1 MDIFFV
7 PKIMFPSFHSFRS
20 YLYAAL
26 YCWLTGCKWFTSFF
40 RCLHSA
46 LLSSKFLNERLNLIA
61 KVGCG
66 LCVVGS
72 TVIVI
77 HSPEEQ
83 RITDMMD
90 LEHKI
95 IYSGLWL
102 IHSLTF
108 LLSFSLFSDCSSVL
122 PGFIVYVCV
131 IAIIALVGICYYAPK
146 YGQTNVLVYIIICS
160 VVGSLSV
167 MACKGIGLAIA
178 QTFHGEFTLLLLS
191 LVKYD
196 ESSWFHT
203 TTLSILSEGDNY

>member
-1 MDIFFV
+1 M
-7 PKIMFPSFHSFRS
+7 
-20 YLYAAL
+20 
-26 YCWLTGCKWFTSFF
+26 
-40 RCLHSA
+40 
-46 LLSSKFLNERLNLIA
+46 
-61 KVGCG
+61 
-66 LCVVGS
+66 VGS

-83 RITDMMD
+83 RVTDMMD

-167 MACKGIGLAIA
+167 MACKGVGLAIM
-178 QTFHGEFTLLLLS
+178 QTFHGELTFLLLS
-191 LVKYD
+191 A
-196 ESSWFHT
+196 SQ
-203 TTLSILSEGDNY
+203 I